1 MKIEFYHDVICSFCF
16 PMSYR
21 VRQLV
26 KKYPKLEI
34 IHRSFALAWEEEQ
47 MIEMFGTHE
56 NAKSEIMTH
65 WAQANQQDELRRF
78 NIPGMKAKDFLFPT
92 SKNPLKAAK
101 AASIVGNEDIYWEVF
116 DALQEA
122 LFIENQDVSNVDV
135 IKEIVK
141 KTSVD
146 FDLWKECFQHDD
158 TEQKT
163 LEDMIRAQQFG
174 LQGVPALVIE
184 EKYLISG
191 AQAPEI
197 IEQTLEAISEE
208 ENLPLK

>member
-101 AASIVGNEDIYWEVF
+101 AASICANLLLSIIFSFKLLSIVNSSG
-116 DALQEA
+116 
-122 LFIENQDVSNVDV
+122 FIE
-135 IKEIVK
+135 
-141 KTSVD
+141 
-146 FDLWKECFQHDD
+146 
-158 TEQKT
+158 
-163 LEDMIRAQQFG
+163 
-174 LQGVPALVIE
+174 
-184 EKYLISG
+184 LISTSSSIFSFG
-191 AQAPEI
+191 ISASVTDCSPCDCILLIFSGVRPAILI
-197 IEQTLEAISEE
+197 I
-208 ENLPLK
+208 